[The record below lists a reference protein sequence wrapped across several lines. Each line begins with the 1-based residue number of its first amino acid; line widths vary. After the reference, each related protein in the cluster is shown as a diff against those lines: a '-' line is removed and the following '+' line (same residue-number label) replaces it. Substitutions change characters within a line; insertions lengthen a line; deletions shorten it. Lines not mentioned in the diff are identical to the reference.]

1 MQGSRE
7 FPGLYN
13 QASFVQSSSMDRNL
27 NFIRIKIEERSAAGT
42 KLLEKES
49 EQKINDMFLKIASH
63 ELNEAHQ
70 QKEKSESNLRDEEG
84 YWDDLLEKY
93 VKNSVL

>member
-1 MQGSRE
+1 
-7 FPGLYN
+7 
-13 QASFVQSSSMDRNL
+13 MDRNL

-93 VKNSVL
+93 VKNSVLWKH